1 MMRQRLTARW
11 LQGLKAPRMSTP
23 GCASCDF
30 LRPFLLFA
38 HVVLLFAMA
47 ACSSSEPK
55 AADGLPMVRLGYFP
69 NVTHAPALVGVAR
82 GDFEKGLEGKGHL
95 KATTYNA
102 GPSVIEAIFAGHLDL
117 AYIGPSPTLNGYAM
131 SKGAEVRVIAGAVEN
146 GVLVIGN
153 KNKGIT
159 SLDQLKGARIATPQL
174 GNTQD
179 VSAKHYVTKELGST
193 LKSSGGETEVIP
205 MANPDIELL
214 FAKDQLDAAWVPEP
228 WGTRLVEQGVGTLI
242 AHESDLWPE
251 KRFTLTLVIARA
263 EFLEKH
269 PELVVEF
276 LKVHQR
282 LTNELAADPQAH
294 VTTISAQ
301 IEKLT
306 GKKMSDTVIIGALK
320 NVAFTTDIPTHSFE
334 VFNQW
339 AKDLGFAKPSGPALD
354 GLVVPGLLE
363 QARAGAGAP

>member
-1 MMRQRLTARW
+1 MTAKQLAQW
-11 LQGLKAPRMSTP
+11 LIGLAIV
-23 GCASCDF
+23 A
-30 LRPFLLFA
+30 L
-38 HVVLLFAMA
+38 VVGLA
-47 ACSSSEPK
+47 ACTSSAEKSEGGPE
-55 AADGLPMVRLGYFP
+55 LPRLRLGYFP

-82 GDFEKGLEGKGHL
+82 GDFEKALDGKAHFESSS
-95 KATTYNA
+95 YNA
-102 GPSVIEAIFAGHLDL
+102 GPSVIEAIMAGHLDL
-117 AYIGPSPTLNGYAM
+117 AYIGPSPTLNGYAI

-146 GVLVIGN
+146 GVLIIGN

-159 SLDQLKGARIATPQL
+159 TLEQLKGGRIATPQL

-179 VSAKHYVTKELGST
+179 ISAKHYVTKELGST
-193 LKSSGGETEVIP
+193 LKSNGGDTDVIP

-228 WGTRLVEQGVGTLI
+228 WGTRLVEQGVGTII
-242 AHESDLWPE
+242 AHERDLWPE
-251 KRFTLTLVIARA
+251 KRFTLTMVIARA

-282 LTNELAADPQAH
+282 LTNELAADPQPH

-306 GKKMSDTVIIGALK
+306 GKKMSDTVIGGALK
-320 NVAFTTDIPTHSFE
+320 NVAFTTDIPTHSLE

-339 AKDLGFAKPSGPALD
+339 ARDLGFTKPDSPALD
-354 GLVVPGLLE
+354 GLVVGRFLE
-363 QARAGAGAP
+363 QVRAESGAP